1 MFDVL
6 FIICLYHRPFDLSLL
21 RLVGPNSPLFPLFFQ
36 RELEPTARSIQRSID
51 PRLRGNDRSFSLFS

>member
-6 FIICLYHRPFDLSLL
+6 FIICLYHRPFDLSPPPSI
-21 RLVGPNSPLFPLFFQ
+21 RRGESASPLFPLFFQ

-51 PRLRGNDRSFSLFS
+51 PRK